1 MSRIEPWLRTFVLSM
16 PFLALSAG
24 AASAEVFQPTGPPRP
39 AVIREL
45 AGDLFRLTSVVSAG
59 DDRLFLTQQGGLVHI
74 YKEGALLPEP
84 FLDLR
89 SLVSTGGELGL
100 LSLAF
105 HPRYLENGLLFAAYT
120 DLEMGLTIARYQ
132 VSADPDKADPASA
145 LVVLNIPKKYQ
156 EHSGGQLQF
165 GPDGYLYLSVGD
177 GGSEGH
183 VGGDPECVAQQGNT
197 LFGKIL
203 RLDVDH
209 SSGDKPYA
217 IPPDNPFRGS
227 TAPGAMPEEVWALGL
242 RNPWRFSFD
251 RLTGDMYIGDVGE
264 DQREEID
271 FEPAGSPG
279 GLNYGWKVMEGTAC
293 FATDA
298 CPATT
303 PPCGSPAYTPPMLEY
318 GHEDDRCSVSGGY
331 LYRGTALPHLYGSYI
346 FGDQCNG
353 QLWAAERPT
362 GDRRGQW
369 KVRELPPRALYVTSF
384 GEDRH
389 GEIHLTTLDGRLW
402 SLSSPHPVDTVALW
416 EPSTARLLLKDLHLS
431 GPEGRTVQ
439 LASRGHGQIPLAGD
453 WDGDGRTT
461 LGLYDPRKFTFRL
474 KSTLAQSGA
483 DLLLTFHPA
492 SGGAVP
498 IVGDWD
504 GDGRDTVGFYE
515 RAKSLFELKNTHQGD
530 RPDLAFR
537 FGPSRSRWIPVA
549 GDWDG
554 DGKDGI
560 GLYDPERGIFRLKNG
575 LSGGDADLVLRFGM
589 PKAGWIPL
597 AGDWDGDGKDGLALY
612 DPTRSVFL
620 LKSDLAQGPADWE
633 VRFGVP
639 AGRVPL
645 CGEW

>member
-1 MSRIEPWLRTFVLSM
+1 MPRIAPWLRTFVLSI
-16 PFLALSAG
+16 PWLALPAG
-24 AASAEVFQPTGPPRP
+24 TAGAEVFQTAGPPRP
-39 AVIREL
+39 AILRER
-45 AGDLFRLTSVVSAG
+45 AGDLFRLTSVVNAG
-59 DDRLFLTQQGGLVHI
+59 DDRLFLTQQGGLIHI
-74 YKEGALLPEP
+74 YKAGALLPEP

-89 SLVSTGGELGL
+89 SRVSTGGELGL

-105 HPRYLENGLLFAAYT
+105 HPRYQEGAENGLLFVAYT
-120 DLEMGLTIARYQ
+120 DPEMSLVVARYR
-132 VSADPDKADPASA
+132 VSADPDKADPASGE
-145 LVVLNIPKKYQ
+145 VLLRIPKKYQ
-156 EHSGGQLQF
+156 EHNGGQLQF
-165 GPDGYLYLSVGD
+165 GPDGYLYVSVGD

-183 VGGDPECVAQQGNT
+183 VGGDPECVAQQGDT
-197 LFGKIL
+197 HFGKML
-203 RLDVDH
+203 RLDVDR
-209 SSGDKPYA
+209 SSAGRPYA
-217 IPPDNPFRGS
+217 IPPDNPFLGR
-227 TAPGAMPEEVWALGL
+227 TDMPEEVWALGL

-251 RLTGDMYIGDVGE
+251 RLTGDLYIGDVGE

-293 FATDA
+293 FSTDA

-318 GHEDDRCSVSGGY
+318 GHEDDRCSVTGGY
-331 LYRGTALPHLYGSYI
+331 VYRGTALPHLYGAYI

-353 QLWAAERPT
+353 QLWAAERRH
-362 GDRRGQW
+362 GSW

-389 GEIHLTTLDGRLW
+389 GEIYLTTLDGRLW
-402 SLSSPHPVDTVALW
+402 SLESPHPVDTVALW

-431 GPEGRTVQ
+431 GPEDRVAQ
-439 LASRGHGQIPLAGD
+439 LASRSRGQVPLAGD

-461 LGLYDPRKFTFRL
+461 LGLYDPRKSTFRL
-474 KSTLAQSGA
+474 KSTLSQSGS

-492 SGGAVP
+492 SGQAVP
-498 IVGDWD
+498 LVGDWD
-504 GDGRDTVGFYE
+504 GDGLDTVGFYE
-515 RAKSLFELKNTHQGD
+515 RGKSLFELKNTLQGD
-530 RPDLAFR
+530 QPDLTFR

-554 DGKDGI
+554 DGRDGI
-560 GLYDPERGIFRLKNG
+560 GLYDPAKGIFRLRNG
-575 LSGGDADLVLRFGM
+575 LSGGEADLVLRFGM
-589 PKAGWIPL
+589 PKAGWLPL
-597 AGDWDGDGKDGLALY
+597 AGDWDGDGRDGLALY

-620 LKSDLAQGPADWE
+620 LKNDLAQGPADWE
-633 VRFGVP
+633 IRFGVP